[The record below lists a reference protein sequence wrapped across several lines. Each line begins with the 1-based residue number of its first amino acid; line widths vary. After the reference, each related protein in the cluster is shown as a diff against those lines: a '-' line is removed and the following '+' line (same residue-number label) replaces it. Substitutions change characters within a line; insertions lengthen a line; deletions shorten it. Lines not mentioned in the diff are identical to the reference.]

1 MYHDNIYRI
10 DYSFYDILY
19 SINELFMK
27 HNSIKFI
34 SRIGNKS
41 YPDTVNQTILYYNN
55 ICPLWNKHINLE
67 ILNLYEGT
75 KYTIDTSQI
84 EFKKINFYFHRLYKF
99 KNLDD
104 SCKGFYL

>member
-55 ICPLWNKHINLE
+55 IDKTE
-67 ILNLYEGT
+67 
-75 KYTIDTSQI
+75 KYTIIIHNKYSIRVTCPI
-84 EFKKINFYFHRLYKF
+84 KKSNSLYTTVFYTLEDVYNYLY
-99 KNLDD
+99 LHL
-104 SCKGFYL
+104 CV